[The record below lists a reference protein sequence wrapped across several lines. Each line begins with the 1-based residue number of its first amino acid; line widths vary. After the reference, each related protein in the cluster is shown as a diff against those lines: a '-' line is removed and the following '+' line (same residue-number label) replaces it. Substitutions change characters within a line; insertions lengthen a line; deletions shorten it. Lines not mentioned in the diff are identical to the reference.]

1 MVIYKCEKCNY
12 ETTRKQNF
20 DRHKNRLTLCGSGK
34 KTQTISSEVYTCTKC
49 QKKFNHKHRFE
60 SHINICDG
68 YDKLTCNIC
77 NVRFASRQSKYNHYK
92 NVQCV
97 PQNIIN
103 QTNNITNTNIETVNN
118 IQNIHIN
125 CFGNEDLTYLL
136 DDTNIIQKLKC
147 FGKNGVYGFPKII
160 SDVHF
165 NENKP
170 ENNTIIKPD
179 EFGNGVMIKNEDN
192 EWEFREFEDIR
203 ESLIQIIVKY
213 FKAYN
218 VVKKKLGIKL
228 IEPKERKILKNFGY
242 ELMLLDGNIP
252 KELFDELN
260 MDEEDVD
267 TNIEEIKKRTRKFDK
282 STMKTLHSKT
292 SSMHWK
298 K

>member
-1 MVIYKCEKCNY
+1 MISYKCDECNY
-12 ETTRKQNF
+12 ETSRKQNF
-20 DRHKNRLTLCGSGK
+20 DRHKNRITSCSGSK
-34 KTQTISSEVYTCTKC
+34 NKHILYEAYKCTKC
-49 QKKFNHKHRFE
+49 QKKFNHKHRYE
-60 SHINICDG
+60 SHIEKCSG
-68 YDKLTCNIC
+68 FDKLTCNTC
-77 NVRFASRQSKYNHYK
+77 YVRFASRQSKYNHNK

-97 PQNIIN
+97 PYNVIN

-136 DDTNIIQKLKC
+136 EDTNIIEKLKY

-203 ESLIQIIVKY
+203 ENLIKIIVKY

-252 KELFDELN
+252 KELFDELD
-260 MDEEDVD
+260 MDEDDIENTNEED
-267 TNIEEIKKRTRKFDK
+267 IKKRTRKFDK
-282 STMKTLHSKT
+282 STMKTLHSRT
-292 SSMHWK
+292 SQIHWK
-298 K
+298 N

>member
-20 DRHKNRLTLCGSGK
+20 DRHKNRITLCGSGK

-49 QKKFNHKHRFE
+49 KKKFNHKHRFE

-136 DDTNIIQKLKC
+136 DDTNIIQK
-147 FGKNGVYGFPKII
+147 
-160 SDVHF
+160 
-165 NENKP
+165 
-170 ENNTIIKPD
+170 IK
-179 EFGNGVMIKNEDN
+179 
-192 EWEFREFEDIR
+192 
-203 ESLIQIIVKY
+203 
-213 FKAYN
+213 
-218 VVKKKLGIKL
+218 
-228 IEPKERKILKNFGY
+228 
-242 ELMLLDGNIP
+242 
-252 KELFDELN
+252 
-260 MDEEDVD
+260 
-267 TNIEEIKKRTRKFDK
+267 
-282 STMKTLHSKT
+282 
-292 SSMHWK
+292 
-298 K
+298 